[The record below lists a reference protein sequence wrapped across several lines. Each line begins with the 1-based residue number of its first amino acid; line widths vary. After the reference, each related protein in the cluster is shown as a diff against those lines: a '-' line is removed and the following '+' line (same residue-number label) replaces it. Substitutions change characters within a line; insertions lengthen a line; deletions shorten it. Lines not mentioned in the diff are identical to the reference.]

1 MTAKVISWG
10 LMTSCIVL
18 AAATFLPYQHDSN
31 QNALDNTKATAQHVS
46 FQITPSQ
53 QYQPAELEQYSAITD
68 FPLFNP
74 LRQLSKEEPTK
85 LANAAEQKVVKT
97 MPNPPQLIGV
107 MTVEEIE
114 MAFVL
119 GKGDSRVVS
128 LEQGE
133 KYKEWTLT
141 TIEATQVVMS
151 YNDTETVIEM
161 KWLGKD
167 ILQAGSV
174 GDDAR
179 AKIQSKPRSASPHK
193 NPRSPSIETQ
203 DRLARQ
209 LENSI

>member
-1 MTAKVISWG
+1 
-10 LMTSCIVL
+10 MTSCIVL
-18 AAATFLPYQHDSN
+18 AAVVFLPYQHDN
-31 QNALDNTKATAQHVS
+31 HQNASDNAKPAAQHIN
-46 FQITPSQ
+46 FQITPLQ
-53 QYQPAELEQYSAITD
+53 QYQPAELEQYSAITE

-74 LRQLSKEEPTK
+74 LRQLTKEEPVK
-85 LANAAEQKVVKT
+85 LANAVEKTVVKA

-107 MTVEEIE
+107 MTVEEVE

-133 KYKEWTLT
+133 KYRDWTLT
-141 TIEATQVVMS
+141 TIEATQIVMS

-167 ILQAGSV
+167 ILQAGGV
-174 GDDAR
+174 GDEAR
-179 AKIQSKPRSASPHK
+179 AQIQSKPSFSSPQQ
-193 NPRSPSIETQ
+193 NPHSPSIETQ

-209 LENSI
+209 LEKSI